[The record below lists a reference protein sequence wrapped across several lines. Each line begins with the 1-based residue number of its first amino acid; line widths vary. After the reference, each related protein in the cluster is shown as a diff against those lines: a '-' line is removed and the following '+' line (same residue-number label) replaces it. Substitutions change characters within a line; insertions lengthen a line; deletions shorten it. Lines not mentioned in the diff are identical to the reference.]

1 MENNNV
7 FVEAVS
13 GGGDDTIAKKGQKTT
28 GQDVQSTNSDA
39 TKPSADNVK
48 RFLKIL
54 DKQAQGDRDIDKEIC
69 KIIDRWSNKPTQ
81 EAKRLYEKKGYSRS
95 QYIGRK
101 LSQAGV
107 PCEKGLA
114 FLKARYPDMDQKKLE
129 AEYKKGYGEISF
141 DEKFRDYFTKPRK
154 QK

>member
-1 MENNNV
+1 MEESN
-7 FVEAVS
+7 FLGEAVPS
-13 GGGDDTIAKKGQKTT
+13 GDDTSAKKDQKTT
-28 GQDVQSTNSDA
+28 GQDVQSSNSDA

-69 KIIDRWSNKPTQ
+69 KIIDRWANKPTK

-107 PCEKGLA
+107 PYKKGLA
-114 FLKARYPDMDQKKLE
+114 FLKAKYPEMNQDKLE
-129 AEYKKGYGEISF
+129 ADYKKGYSEISF
-141 DEKFRDYFTKPRK
+141 DEKFRDYFTKPRSK
-154 QK
+154 K

>member
-7 FVEAVS
+7 FVEAVP
-13 GGGDDTIAKKGQKTT
+13 GGGDTSAKKDQKTT
-28 GQDVQSTNSDA
+28 GQDVQSPNSDA

-69 KIIDRWSNKPTQ
+69 KIIDRWANTPTQ
-81 EAKRLYEKKGYSRS
+81 EAKRLYDKKGYSPG
-95 QYIGRK
+95 QYVGRK

-114 FLKARYPDMDQKKLE
+114 FLKAKYPDMDQKKLE
-129 AEYKKGYGEISF
+129 ADYKKGYSEISF
-141 DEKFRDYFTKPRK
+141 DEKFRDYFTKPRM